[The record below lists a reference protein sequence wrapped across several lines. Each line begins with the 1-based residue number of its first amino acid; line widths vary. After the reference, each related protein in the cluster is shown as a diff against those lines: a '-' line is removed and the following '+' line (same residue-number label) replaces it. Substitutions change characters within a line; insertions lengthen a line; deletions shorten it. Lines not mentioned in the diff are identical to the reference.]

1 MLPVYKETYLSET
14 LSILVADIRIERL
27 LHHMRVTWYSN
38 PPYLRCLA
46 GWLRKIRT
54 FIDRLTAGGSAI
66 EL

>member
-14 LSILVADIRIERL
+14 LTILVADIRIERL

-46 GWLRKIRT
+46 GQA
-54 FIDRLTAGGSAI
+54 RLELATCALTVRRSAN
-66 EL
+66 

>member
-1 MLPVYKETYLSET
+1 
-14 LSILVADIRIERL
+14 
-27 LHHMRVTWYSN
+27 
-38 PPYLRCLA
+38 LA